1 MKNFVDFIR
10 ITLKGGIWFLF
21 PFVVLWIVVGKAQD
35 ITIQFVAPLAERIP
49 VHTLLGIGLIRVL
62 ALVII
67 VLACFAAGLF
77 SKTKPAQKIV
87 FWLESHF
94 LSKLPGY
101 EFLKTTGGQFLHVDQ
116 EGQQNVVLA
125 RIEDAWQIGYITE
138 ALENDLFAI
147 YIPGAPVPSSGS
159 LYFMTED
166 RFARLK
172 LTIPQAQQCLRRL
185 GHGSKTLLPGQ
196 KGVNRT

>member
-1 MKNFVDFIR
+1 MNKLLDFFRTTI
-10 ITLKGGIWFLF
+10 KGGIWFLF
-21 PFVVLWIVVGKAQD
+21 PFIILLIVIGKAHK
-35 ITIQFVAPLAERIP
+35 IVEPMVAPLAQRIP
-49 VHTLLGIGLIRVL
+49 VETFLGFGVVRLLTGLILVL
-62 ALVII
+62 V
-67 VLACFAAGLF
+67 CFTAGLL
-77 SKTKPAQKIV
+77 SKTKPAQKFV

-116 EGQQNVVLA
+116 GGQQNVVLA

-138 ALENDLFAI
+138 ALDNGLFAV

-166 RFARLK
+166 RFVRLK

-196 KGVNRT
+196 KGANRT